1 MATRYSDNIIDII
14 KFTARSAVLE
24 DYIIS
29 WGYKLLDVLYRVS
42 RYDEIEA
49 VHELILEF
57 SALTERY
64 GECVHSFREDI
75 SVSLLEACQLRRD
88 VMARGDNS
96 QEWLHYAADMIVVL
110 NNLYRDRTIEKY
122 TCGDDVMVDIANYRA
137 QTAIDMK
144 RPKVET
150 EYLEEN
156 LAYLES
162 QILQ

>member
-1 MATRYSDNIIDII
+1 
-14 KFTARSAVLE
+14 
-24 DYIIS
+24 
-29 WGYKLLDVLYRVS
+29 
-42 RYDEIEA
+42 
-49 VHELILEF
+49 
-57 SALTERY
+57 
-64 GECVHSFREDI
+64 
-75 SVSLLEACQLRRD
+75 
-88 VMARGDNS
+88 MARGDNS

-122 TCGDDVMVDIANYRA
+122 TCGDGVMVDIANYRA

-156 LAYLES
+156 LAYLEV